1 MMRGFCLLRT
11 LVVCALMVGLG
22 LASGAT
28 QAHQNSNSYLTLIQP
43 PAGAQLE
50 GQWDIA
56 LRDLQH
62 ALGLDLNGD
71 GTITWGELRAREGV
85 TVSYALGHLQIEA
98 LARGER
104 AACTSRLRE
113 LLVDRHSDGGY
124 AVIRFEVDCP
134 LRPTELALHDRLL
147 FDLDPN
153 HRALV
158 EARTAS
164 VNQALTLNSSA
175 PDAVIHLDAPERG
188 QQFVGFAAEGVW
200 HIWKGYDHI
209 LFLLTLLLPAVVRYR
224 ECRWQASG
232 SLRDSLLDVLKVV
245 TAFTAAHSLTLT
257 LAVNHLATLPTRW
270 VESAIALT
278 VLLGALNN
286 LYPMVRQRLWMV
298 AFLFGL
304 IHGMGFAS
312 VLADLGLHGIDLALA
327 LVGFN
332 AGVEAGQLLIVLAF
346 VPLAFALRHTRL
358 YRQTFMP
365 WAAALIGSVA
375 AYWLAIRIAGSALP

>member
-1 MMRGFCLLRT
+1 MC
-11 LVVCALMVGLG
+11 
-22 LASGAT
+22 
-28 QAHQNSNSYLTLIQP
+28 QAHQNSNSYLTLIQS
-43 PAGAQLE
+43 PAGPQLE

-71 GTITWGELRAREGV
+71 GTITWGELRARQDA
-85 TVSYALGHLQIEA
+85 TVNYALGHLTIEA

-104 AACTSRLRE
+104 ATCTSHLRE

-124 AVIRFEVDCP
+124 AVIRFEADCP
-134 LRPTELALHDRLL
+134 LRPAELALHYRLL

-158 EARTAS
+158 EARTAGVS
-164 VNQALTLNSSA
+164 QALTLSSAA
-175 PDAVIHLDAPERG
+175 PDAVIHLDAPERA

-224 ECRWQASG
+224 EGHWQASR
-232 SLRDSLLDVLKVV
+232 SLRDSLLDVLKIV

-257 LAVNHLATLPTRW
+257 LAVNHLATLPARW
-270 VESAIALT
+270 VEAAIALT

-286 LYPMVRQRLWMV
+286 LYPIVRKRLWIV
-298 AFLFGL
+298 ALLFGL
-304 IHGMGFAS
+304 IHGMEFAS

-332 AGVEAGQLLIVLAF
+332 AGVEAGQLVIVLAF

-375 AYWLAIRIAGSALP
+375 AYWLAIRIAGNALP